1 MPQRIGHLMF
11 PSIDIRPLPSPRNL
25 HQDDNRE
32 DLAESSISCETDYH
46 HHSETI
52 LVVSDLSSTTVKLD
66 LSNTVGGAWLVESK
80 SR

>member
-11 PSIDIRPLPSPRNL
+11 PSIDIHPLPSARYL
-25 HQDDNRE
+25 HQADNRE
-32 DLAESSISCETDYH
+32 DLTGSSISCETDYH

-52 LVVSDLSSTTVKLD
+52 LVVSDLSSTTINID
-66 LSNTVGGAWLVESK
+66 LSNNVGEAWLVESK